1 MANTTSSAQ
10 ARKNITP
17 IQEQIQR
24 ECYEMSVAL
33 SNLGS
38 NAMQA
43 ETSSRKG
50 KSTGFIIGGIVLGIL
65 FLMGGVWWLGIGIG
79 IAGIVIGY
87 NMRFLDTDRNALNS
101 AINVLNQ
108 SLNQNSFLNNN
119 TQNSR

>member
-1 MANTTSSAQ
+1 
-10 ARKNITP
+10 
-17 IQEQIQR
+17 
-24 ECYEMSVAL
+24 MSVAL

-38 NAMQA
+38 NTMQA

-50 KSTGFIIGGIVLGIL
+50 KCAGFIIGGIVLGI
-65 FLMGGVWWLGIGIG
+65 FLIGAAWWLGIGIG

-87 NMRFLDTDRNALNS
+87 NMRFLDTDKNALNS

-108 SLNQNSFLNNN
+108 SLNQNTFLNNN